1 MTLIRSAAKDLGSGA
16 RVPRF
21 LATLGMTVFLSCT
34 SSAPEPEPVPVVTA
48 IPVAAPPPRAETPP
62 PATTA
67 APPVNRTPVTIL
79 DPGVRDRRVRDPGV
93 RDAGDTEIRVLLSAS
108 PAGARVASPGGLMFT
123 GGDGGFIARSG
134 RNDAWRVE
142 AAGRRVRLVGGGS
155 ATSWTDGPVYARAMG
170 AALLSVGGKP
180 YRGDLAFFGG
190 DSGVLVVNVVKID
203 DYLRG
208 VVPLEIGT
216 RSMDDSAAVQAQA
229 VTARSYAFIHLA
241 NGRSRFYDV
250 TAGVT
255 DQVYGGVEVE
265 TPVASEAVES
275 TRTLVLRYAGR
286 VVNAPYSSTCG
297 GSTAAASEVWRSN
310 DEPYLQPVSD
320 QIPGTSRYYC
330 DIGARFRWTRTLEA
344 ATLNQALAQYLANYT
359 SVPNRTPGIARSMT
373 VSSHT
378 GSGRVGTLLISTDR
392 GNFTLRGNDIRYVLR
407 PPGGE
412 ILNSTNFVIE
422 SIAGADGSLARVN
435 IRGTGNG
442 HGVGMCQWGA
452 IGRARAGQ
460 DFRTILRTYYPGTTV
475 GPAN

>member
-1 MTLIRSAAKDLGSGA
+1 MTA
-16 RVPRF
+16 
-21 LATLGMTVFLSCT
+21 MSCT
-34 SSAPEPEPVPVVTA
+34 TSAPAPIPVITA
-48 IPVAAPPPRAETPP
+48 IPVVATPRPETRPPATTPP
-62 PATTA
+62 PA
-67 APPVNRTPVTIL
+67 NRTPVTVL
-79 DPGVRDRRVRDPGV
+79 DPNI
-93 RDAGDTEIRVLLSAS
+93 RDAGDVDIRVLLSVVA
-108 PAGARVASPGGLMFT
+108 AGPRITSPGGLMFT
-123 GGDGGFIARSG
+123 ASDGGFIARSG
-134 RNDAWRVE
+134 RSETWRVE
-142 AAGRRVRLVGGGS
+142 TSAGRVRFVGGGS
-155 ATSWTDGPVYARAMG
+155 TTGWTPAPVYAKAMG

-180 YRGDLAFFGG
+180 YRGDLAFFAS
-190 DSGVLVVNVVKID
+190 DTGVMVVNVVKID

-229 VTARSYAFIHLA
+229 VTARSYAYIHLT
-241 NGRSRFYDV
+241 NSRSRFYDV
-250 TAGVT
+250 TAGVG

-297 GSTAAASEVWRSN
+297 GSTASASELWRSN

-344 ATLNQALAQYLANYT
+344 STLNQALAQYLANYT
-359 SVPNRTPGIARSMT
+359 SVPNHTPGAARSIA

-378 GSGRVGTLLISTDR
+378 PSGRVGTLLISTDR

-407 PPGGE
+407 APGGE
-412 ILNSTNFVIE
+412 ILNSTSFLIE
-422 SIAGADGSLARVN
+422 TVNAADGSLARVN
-435 IRGTGNG
+435 IRGNGNG

-460 DFRTILRTYYPGTTV
+460 DFRTILRTYYPGTSV